1 MNLIVSAAAR
11 LNWWT
16 RARVW
21 RSSLYVNSYY
31 LMAANVVTA
40 AFGFLYWTAA
50 ARLYLPAEVGLAAA
64 TISAIGLVAMLSVLG
79 LDYAMVR
86 FLPHAPDPQGII
98 NSSLTIG
105 GGAALVLSTAF
116 LAGLGVWSPA
126 LVPLRANPLLAMSVI
141 GAAVFTTGSY
151 LLAGAYLARKR
162 ADLVLAQASVFSIS
176 KVLLVIGLSV
186 VAGGVGLIGAWMLG
200 LALALGCGLA
210 FFLSRAE
217 ERRQGFAVAFKRD
230 VVSDMTHFAF
240 ANYVSALLWS
250 GPGLILPLLVINMMG
265 PAANA
270 HFYVAWSVGGLIAM
284 VPMAVSWSLFAHGSH
299 DGHLLEQ
306 QTLAGAR
313 FVLLLL
319 VPAVAAVFLLGHK
332 VLLLF
337 GPSYSREGMQLLRIL
352 ALSTLPM
359 AVNFLFFSVRRVQ
372 QRMGGVIASATW
384 ILAVTL
390 GFSVVLLPRLGL
402 FGVGVGWFAAQAS
415 SAAIVVAG
423 YVLSRRQALRVQT
436 R

>member
-86 FLPHAPDPQGII
+86 FLPHAADPQGII

-105 GGAALVLSTAF
+105 SGAALVLSTAF

-126 LVPLRANPLLAMSVI
+126 LMPLRANPLLAVSVV
-141 GAAVFTTGSY
+141 GAAIFTTSSS

-162 ADLVLAQASVFSIS
+162 ADLVLAQAAVFSIS
-176 KVLLVIGLSV
+176 KVLLVLGLVV

-200 LALALGCGLA
+200 LALAVGCGLA

-217 ERRQGFAVAFKRD
+217 ERRHGFVVTFKRE
-230 VVSDMTHFAF
+230 VVNDMTHFAF

-299 DGHLLEQ
+299 DSHLLEAE
-306 QTLAGAR
+306 TLAGAK

-319 VPAVAAVFLLGHK
+319 VPAVAAVFLLGDK

-337 GPSYSREGMQLLRIL
+337 GPSYSQEGLQLLRVL
-352 ALSTLPM
+352 SLSTVPM
-359 AVNFLFFSVRRVQ
+359 AVNFLYFSVRRVQ
-372 QRMGGVIASATW
+372 QRMGGVIVSTVW
-384 ILAVTL
+384 ILIVTL
-390 GFSVVLLPRLGL
+390 GLSVLLLPRIGLLGA
-402 FGVGVGWFAAQAS
+402 GVAWLVAQAS
-415 SAAIVVAG
+415 VAALLLGRFAFN
-423 YVLSRRQALRVQT
+423 R
-436 R
+436 